1 MSLISWKRESGL
13 AARTRI
19 HDGFGSLAALAC
31 GTILM
36 IFCWP
41 FCFTPASRTEVPHD
55 VVGHAL
61 ADLRRR
67 ARDAQIARL
76 RDLQAAVTAGVDGG
90 KGGEVHIDVEREP
103 MVSPASRH
111 ANAERGDLGALDIDP
126 WRTMAALGARTD

>member
-19 HDGFGSLAALAC
+19 HDGFGSLCALAR

-76 RDLQAAVTAGVDGG
+76 RDLQAAVPGGPGLPKCAVGVSL
-90 KGGEVHIDVEREP
+90 KPRY
-103 MVSPASRH
+103 R
-111 ANAERGDLGALDIDP
+111 RGR
-126 WRTMAALGARTD
+126 WRKRGRGPYRR